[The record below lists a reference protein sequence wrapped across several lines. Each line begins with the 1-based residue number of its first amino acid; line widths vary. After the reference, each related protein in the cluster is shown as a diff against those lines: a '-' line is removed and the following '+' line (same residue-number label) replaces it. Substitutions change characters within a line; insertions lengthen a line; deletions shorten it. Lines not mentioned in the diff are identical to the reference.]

1 MAISTSNI
9 VRECYDKLMNKS
21 SFLSG
26 LINDKQKNIAEYL
39 TGWDDLNILFK
50 SMGKTWDFI
59 SSIWTSES
67 ERKHDQ
73 RKSYID
79 NVNGYLDK
87 IVNKSKFNLHVILY
101 ERFADVF
108 DIEHGAISS
117 QKELDDH
124 FIDLESK
131 IIDFQKEISHEEDK
145 MKNFNGNT
153 FADLRKY
160 FLEIMIDQFKDLE
173 NTKQQK
179 ILEEMVNKLNSLS
192 SEELNEFKK
201 KMNIN
206 DITNE
211 SMKKILIG
219 GGLYSMFA
227 GTVGLVGFPAYIF
240 LTSFIGGISSF
251 IGISLPFGVYTG
263 ATSMM
268 AFLSSWFWP
277 IILAG
282 GLFFGNKYTN
292 KLRKIFT
299 VASMV
304 SISFQSYKDTS
315 IENINEFIE
324 TYNLEFKD

>member
-1 MAISTSNI
+1 
-9 VRECYDKLMNKS
+9 MNKS

-26 LINDKQKNIAEYL
+26 LMNNKPKNISEYL

-50 SMGKTWDFI
+50 SMGKTWGFI
-59 SSIWTSES
+59 SGIWTSKS
-67 ERKHDQ
+67 ERKHHQ
-73 RKSYID
+73 TKSYID
-79 NVNGYLDK
+79 KVNGYLDK
-87 IVNKSKFNLHVILY
+87 TVNESKFNLHVILY
-101 ERFADVF
+101 KRFADIF

-131 IIDFQKEISHEEDK
+131 IIDFQKKISHEKDK

-173 NTKQQK
+173 NTEQQK

-227 GTVGLVGFPAYIF
+227 GTVGLVGFPAYII
-240 LTSFIGGISSF
+240 LTSLIGGISSF

-304 SISFQSYKDTS
+304 SISFQSYKDTN
-315 IENINEFIE
+315 IENINEFIK